1 MINGRIQA
9 LQEALKNDGYS
20 AYILPL
26 CDPHQSEYPA
36 AHWKALP
43 WLSGFTGSAGTVMVS
58 LEHAGLWTDSRYFI
72 QAETE
77 LADSAFVLHKMNMSR
92 DPGYLDWLVA
102 NLDSGSKVVVD
113 GPLISLAQQAK
124 FESTLTAKDIE
135 LVIATDYIAQ
145 IWTSDRPPIP
155 TEKVFSHDDALA
167 GRTRSEKI
175 GDIKKKMEEV
185 KAHHHLISTLDDI
198 AWTLNLRG
206 RDVPCN
212 PVFVSYL
219 LISNDHTTLFIDPEK
234 LPSEISKELEAD
246 NIILKPYTSIYD
258 HLTSIPE
265 TETLLYH
272 EATINVSLYKAIKN
286 AKKKKGQLISR
297 HLKAVKNKTEL
308 KHYDNAMIKDGVAL
322 THAFKWLEETVQERS
337 VTEYELAAKLAEC
350 RSQQELYYGE
360 SFDAIVGYEG
370 NGAII
375 HYRPELDTCAEIKN
389 NGVLLVDSGGQYH
402 DGTTDITR
410 CFVFSE
416 PSDKYKNA
424 YTRVLKGHIALA
436 MAKFPKG
443 TSGGQLDL
451 LARHALWQDGLN
463 YGHGT
468 GHGVGF
474 FMNVHEPPQSIS
486 PSSGGRAA
494 TVLKAGMVTSNEPG
508 HYVTDEYG
516 IRIENLIVA
525 KEATDEGFL
534 EFETI
539 TYFPIETRPIIKE
552 LMSTEEIIWF
562 NKYQETVYKKLSPHL
577 DAEAQAWLKRKCV
590 HIS

>member
-1 MINGRIQA
+1 MINRRIRS

-20 AYILPL
+20 AYIMPL

-58 LEHAGLWTDSRYFI
+58 LGHAGLWTDSRYFI

-77 LADSAFVLHKMNMSR
+77 LADSEFVLHKMNMSR
-92 DPGYLDWLVA
+92 DPGYLDWLA
-102 NLDSGSKVVVD
+102 QNLDSGSKVIVD

-124 FESTLTAKDIE
+124 FESTLASKGIE
-135 LVIATDYIAQ
+135 LVITTDYISKV
-145 IWTSDRPPIP
+145 WTTDRPTIP
-155 TEKVFSHDDALA
+155 TQQVFSHDVAFA
-167 GRTRSEKI
+167 GRTRGDKI
-175 GDIKKKMEEV
+175 EDIRRQMKELEV
-185 KAHHHLISTLDDI
+185 DHHLISTLDDI

-219 LISNDHTTLFIDPEK
+219 LISNSDTTLFIDSQK
-234 LPSEISKELEAD
+234 LPSDIAQDLDAD
-246 NIILKPYTSIYD
+246 NVVIKPYPSIYE
-258 HLTSIPE
+258 HLASIPE
-265 TETLLYH
+265 IETLLYH
-272 EATINVSLYKAIKN
+272 TATINVSLYKAIKD

-297 HLKAVKNKTEL
+297 HLKAAKNETEL
-308 KHYDNAMIKDGVAL
+308 KHYDKAMIKDGVAL
-322 THAFKWLEETVQERS
+322 VHAFKWLEETIEERN

-360 SFDAIVGYEG
+360 SFNAIVGYEG

-375 HYRPELDTCAEIKN
+375 HYRPELDTCAEITNK
-389 NGVLLVDSGGQYH
+389 GVLLVDSGGQYH

-486 PSSGGRAA
+486 PSTGGRAA
-494 TVLKAGMVTSNEPG
+494 TVLKTGMVTSNEPG
-508 HYVTDEYG
+508 HYVADEYG

-534 EFETI
+534 DFETI
-539 TYFPIETRPIIKE
+539 TYFPIETRPIIKD
-552 LMSTEEIIWF
+552 LMSADEIIWF
-562 NKYQETVYKKLSPHL
+562 NKYQETVYEKLSAHL
-577 DAEAQAWLKRKCV
+577 DAGAQAWLKNKCV
-590 HIS
+590 QL